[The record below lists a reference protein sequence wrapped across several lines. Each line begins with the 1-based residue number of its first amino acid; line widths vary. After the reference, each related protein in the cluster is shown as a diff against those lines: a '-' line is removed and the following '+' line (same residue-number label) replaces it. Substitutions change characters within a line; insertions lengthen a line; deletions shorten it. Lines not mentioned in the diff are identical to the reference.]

1 MRRIV
6 MPHKYLGLHKNQLP
20 TPCLV
25 IDKSKLLSN
34 LSLMQQLAKDKGVNV
49 RPHAKTHK
57 CSKIAQLQLEYG
69 AIGICVA
76 KLSEAQVMVQAGI
89 NGILITS
96 PIVADNKINQLA
108 ELVRQAPDT
117 TQVVDNLDNAA
128 KLNQVF
134 QDHKLSLNVL
144 LDIDAGIGRTGVALD
159 KAMDYAHKIN
169 QFSNLKFKG
178 IQCYAGHLQHI
189 SDLAQRRMLSH
200 QILQAAGAIKTQL
213 LAQGINCQIQTGSGT
228 GTFSLDAELTTVSEI
243 QPGSYCVMDQEYS
256 DIEYKEQQ
264 FLPAMTM
271 LTTIISNNHSTHVTV
286 DAGTKALY
294 RVATKPRIISHENL
308 HYDWDGFGDEHGKVT
323 AVSGDLP
330 APREI
335 IELVV
340 AHCDPTIN
348 LFDYFYITEND
359 YVVDIWTI
367 DARGCCQ

>member
-1 MRRIV
+1 MS
-6 MPHKYLGLHKNQLP
+6 HSNLGLHKNQLP

-25 IDKSKLLSN
+25 IDRNKLTSN

-57 CSKIAQLQLEYG
+57 CSKIVKLQLEYG
-69 AIGICVA
+69 AVGICVA
-76 KLSEAQVMVQAGI
+76 KISEAQVMVQAGI
-89 NGILITS
+89 KGILITS
-96 PIVADNKINQLA
+96 PVVADNKINQLPD
-108 ELVRQAPDT
+108 LIKQAPDT
-117 TQVVDNLDNAA
+117 MLVVDNLDNTA

-134 QDHKLSLNVL
+134 QEHNLMLNVL

-159 KAMDYAHKIN
+159 KAVDYAHKIN

-189 SDLAQRRMLSH
+189 NELAKRRMLSH
-200 QILQAAGAIKTQL
+200 QILQAAGAIKAQL
-213 LAQGINCQIQTGSGT
+213 LAEGIDCQIQTGSGT
-228 GTFSLDAELTTVSEI
+228 GTFSLDAELATVSEI

-256 DIEYKEQQ
+256 DIEYKEQR

-271 LTTIISNNHSTHVTV
+271 LTTVISTNHSTHVTV
-286 DAGTKALY
+286 DAGTKSLY
-294 RVATKPRIISHENL
+294 KVATKPEIISHEHL
-308 HYDWDGFGDEHGKVT
+308 SYDWDGFGDEHGKVT
-323 AVSGDLP
+323 ATSGNLP
-330 APREI
+330 ALGEVL
-335 IELVV
+335 ELIV

-359 YVVDIWTI
+359 YVVDIWMI